1 MTEPQSQYEPPA
13 AEEIQGDGSPAETC
27 AMVVSPID

>member
-1 MTEPQSQYEPPA
+1 MSEQPQYEPPA

-27 AMVVSPID
+27 AMINTGPS

>member
-1 MTEPQSQYEPPA
+1 MSDQPKYQPPA

-27 AMVVSPID
+27 AMVVTDS

>member
-1 MTEPQSQYEPPA
+1 MSEQHHYEPPA

-27 AMVVSPID
+27 AMVVSE

>member
-1 MTEPQSQYEPPA
+1 MSEQSKYVPPA

-27 AMVVSPID
+27 AMLVTGS

>member
-1 MTEPQSQYEPPA
+1 MSEQSHYEPPA

-27 AMVVSPID
+27 AMIVSD

>member
-1 MTEPQSQYEPPA
+1 MSEQPQYEPPA

-27 AMVVSPID
+27 AMVGSGPV

>member
-1 MTEPQSQYEPPA
+1 MSEQPNYEPPA

-27 AMVVSPID
+27 AMIVTDS